1 MMPSKSTS
9 STTSRRSNRD
19 DIVDTLKNIDPHKLD
34 ILEHR
39 IRGNQEGGIESHS
52 FTPPRSII
60 SPAITS
66 GGYAGGRHR
75 RSGSVSNLTTATSDG
90 EGNKIGGLL
99 SGDDKSNLNAVTF
112 EEHAASNASCQ
123 TVQHANS
130 TKKRKQQDNN
140 SKLTVAAGSGKKEG
154 KKKSTPSKRKV
165 SAIGQLTAAN
175 NNKIGNAS
183 KSKKK
188 GKTETIT
195 KATANG
201 KSSSGGGQKKR
212 RVKKSAAGEDTSSK
226 SAIETGNSR
235 SANSRSGAPSSKSQ
249 KQSSSANSTSAAAS
263 ATTGTAEES
272 RDTLYSYFG
281 NASNPA
287 VALGSSGSNHSRSCS
302 SPPALQSK
310 KEKTGNQRTL
320 HSFLGISSKKKQ
332 QQQDVNED
340 DGDKK
345 LGEKVT
351 AKEGSGEKD
360 ETTSRKPAT
369 KKKRAS
375 LKSTTPIAD
384 TTATTNSD
392 QSSEIK
398 QLHNQLST
406 LQKQLQDAKAR
417 NDSIKNNQT
426 LLSTNLQR
434 QLKNQKVE
442 LEKVRNDSDTKMTKA
457 MEVME
462 KLVRDESIRESN
474 ELRQKLASDGARL
487 GRLVSS
493 RISSGNGMRSQ
504 IIESW
509 EDGSAPTAIKMKRE
523 ELRVKRDEL
532 ERRKDELRRGVYLP
546 QESTTDNDNG
556 DDSEDDTLDG
566 NDDSLTE
573 SRESTNNESNSNND
587 NANVDSSEFM
597 MNDLDRLE
605 AHETVRVRLDEVR
618 KEEAELDRQERA
630 LNIEKR
636 GHLRSLKLVANEDSS
651 KWRNERKLHERYVL
665 MNLLGKGGFSEVWR
679 AFDLE
684 DMRNVAVKIHQVESS
699 WSDSKKENYTK
710 HVAREFEIHQVVR
723 HPRIVSLFDV
733 FEIDDDTFATVLEC
747 CKGTDLDTTLKDRG
761 RLPERDARAILMQI
775 LSGMRYLSTPSTDG
789 ERQGIIH
796 YDLKPGNILF
806 DEKGNAKI
814 TDFGLSKIVDDNED
828 GDSMELT
835 SQGAGTYWYLPPE
848 CFLTE
853 QDVRISNK
861 VDVWSI
867 GVIYFQMLY
876 GRRPFGDGQSQD
888 HILRHQTMLQ
898 ATEVNFPSKPSIT
911 DQGKAFIRHCLTY
924 EQMDRPTVGE
934 VCEHEYLKL
943 TSL

>member
-1 MMPSKSTS
+1 MPSKSTS

-66 GGYAGGRHR
+66 GNGYGGRHS
-75 RSGSVSNLTTATSDG
+75 RSGSVSNLTTATNDG
-90 EGNKIGGLL
+90 EGKIGGLL

-130 TKKRKQQDNN
+130 TKKRKPQDS
-140 SKLTVAAGSGKKEG
+140 SKPAAASGSGKKEG

-175 NNKIGNAS
+175 NNKSGNTS

-188 GKTETIT
+188 GKTETSAKVT
-195 KATANG
+195 TNG
-201 KSSSGGGQKKR
+201 KSSSGGQKKR
-212 RVKKSAAGEDTSSK
+212 KVKKSAAGEDTSSK
-226 SAIETGNSR
+226 SPMEIGNSR
-235 SANSRSGAPSSKSQ
+235 SANSRSGAPSSKSH
-249 KQSSSANSTSAAAS
+249 KQSSSANDSTSAAAVGT
-263 ATTGTAEES
+263 AGTAEES

-287 VALGSSGSNHSRSCS
+287 AALGSSGSNHSRSCS

-332 QQQDVNED
+332 QQDVNED

-345 LGEKVT
+345 LGEKVAT
-351 AKEGSGEKD
+351 KDGGEKD
-360 ETTSRKPAT
+360 ESTSQKPAI

-375 LKSTTPIAD
+375 LKNTTPISD
-384 TTATTNSD
+384 TATATNSN
-392 QSSEIK
+392 QSTEIK

-442 LEKVRNDSDTKMTKA
+442 LEKVRNDSDTKMSKA

-523 ELRVKRDEL
+523 ELRIKRDEL

-546 QESTTDNDNG
+546 QENTTDSNG

-587 NANVDSSEFM
+587 NTNVDSSEFM

-605 AHETVRVRLDEVR
+605 APETVRVRLDEVR

-747 CKGTDLDTTLKDRG
+747 CKGTDLDTILKDRG
-761 RLPERDARAILMQI
+761 RLSERDARAILMQI
-775 LSGMRYLSTPSTDG
+775 LSGMRYLSSPSADG

>member
-1 MMPSKSTS
+1 MVPSKSTS

-19 DIVDTLKNIDPHKLD
+19 DIANTLKNIDPHKLD

-66 GGYAGGRHR
+66 GGGYTRR
-75 RSGSVSNLTTATSDG
+75 SRSGSVSNLTTATSDG
-90 EGNKIGGLL
+90 EGNKVGGLL

-112 EEHAASNASCQ
+112 EQEHAAASNASCQ
-123 TVQHANS
+123 TVHHANS
-130 TKKRKQQDNN
+130 TKKRKQQD
-140 SKLTVAAGSGKKEG
+140 SKPSAAAGSGKKEA

-175 NNKIGNAS
+175 NNGNVS

-188 GKTETIT
+188 GKTETA

-201 KSSSGGGQKKR
+201 KSSGGQKKR
-212 RVKKSAAGEDTSSK
+212 RVKKTAGEDTSSK
-226 SAIETGNSR
+226 SASMALETGNSR
-235 SANSRSGAPSSKSQ
+235 SANSRSGAPSSKSH
-249 KQSSSANSTSAAAS
+249 KQSSSANNSTSAAAAAAS
-263 ATTGTAEES
+263 TTGTEES

-287 VALGSSGSNHSRSCS
+287 AGLASTSNHSRSCS

-332 QQQDVNED
+332 QQQDVGED

-345 LGEKVT
+345 LGEKVAT
-351 AKEGSGEKD
+351 KD
-360 ETTSRKPAT
+360 ETSGKKDESSTSQKPAT

-375 LKSTTPIAD
+375 LKSTTPISD

-392 QSSEIK
+392 QSTEIK
-398 QLHNQLST
+398 QLHNHLST

-509 EDGSAPTAIKMKRE
+509 EDGSAPSAVKMKRE
-523 ELRVKRDEL
+523 ELRIKRDEL

-546 QESTTDNDNG
+546 QESTTDNNDNG

-573 SRESTNNESNSNND
+573 SRESTNNESNGPND

-747 CKGTDLDTTLKDRG
+747 CKGTDLDTILKDRG

-775 LSGMRYLSTPSTDG
+775 LSGMRYLSTPSADG

-867 GVIYFQMLY
+867 GVIYYQMLY

-911 DQGKAFIRHCLTY
+911 EKGKAFIRHCLTY
-924 EQMDRPTVGE
+924 EQIDRPTVGE